1 MKIIGIEDNQEKA
14 RQLNTKRLILTIIIG
29 IIAIIII
36 TLICIYMG
44 NRNFRDFIDKYVLMK
59 NVTENNLNSITL
71 DEPENIQVYAYDKYI
86 SIFSQNKLVG
96 YNSSGKK
103 EYELSVEM
111 SDPIIDTNNR
121 FLLIAEKGKQKIYL
135 ISGNSIVWQKDLDGN
150 ISRINVN
157 KNGYVS
163 VILTG
168 TTYKS
173 IIQTFD
179 NQGNEIFTT
188 YLSSSIA
195 MDSDIS
201 ADNKYLSFAEISTD
215 GTIVQSRIKTIS
227 IQEAKEKEKK
237 SETIINNVTSQS
249 DSTILNLKY
258 QDSNRLICM
267 YDDSVHLIQNG
278 TDEELF
284 SLKED
289 GQKVVFADV
298 ELNNYAFRIL
308 EKNSLLSTQS
318 TVEFMNVGS
327 KKTNIYTVDSVI
339 KEVYVNSNLIAL
351 NLGSEVYFVGT
362 NGWLNKKYTSSQEV
376 RKIIM
381 NNEFAGIVYRD
392 KIEIINL

>member
-1 MKIIGIEDNQEKA
+1 MKIIGIDDNQEKTKK
-14 RQLNTKRLILTIIIG
+14 LNTKKLILTIIIG

-44 NRNFRDFIDKYVLMK
+44 NRTFRDFIDKYVLMK

-71 DEPENIQVYAYDKYI
+71 EEPENIQVYAYDKYI

-121 FLLIAEKGKQKIYL
+121 FLLIAEKGKQRIYL

-179 NQGNEIFTT
+179 NQGNEIFKT

-201 ADNKYLSFAEISTD
+201 SDNKYLSFAEISTN
-215 GTIVQSRIKTIS
+215 GTMVQSRIKTIS

-267 YDDSVHLIQNG
+267 YDDSVHSIQNG
-278 TDEELF
+278 VDEELF
-284 SLKED
+284 SLKEE

-376 RKIIM
+376 RKIVM

>member
-1 MKIIGIEDNQEKA
+1 MKIIGIDDNQEKA
-14 RQLNTKRLILTIIIG
+14 RQLNTRKLILTIIIG

-121 FLLIAEKGKQKIYL
+121 FLLIAEKGKQRIYL

-318 TVEFMNVGS
+318 TVEFMNIGS

-376 RKIIM
+376 RKIVM

>member
-1 MKIIGIEDNQEKA
+1 MKIIGIDDNQEKSKK
-14 RQLNTKRLILTIIIG
+14 LNKKRLILTIIIG
-29 IIAIIII
+29 IIGITII
-36 TLICIYMG
+36 TLTCVYMG
-44 NRNFRDFIDKYVLMK
+44 NKNFRDFIDKYVLMK

-71 DEPENIQVYAYDKYI
+71 DEPDNIQVYAYDKYI

-111 SDPIIDTNNR
+111 SNPIIDTNNR
-121 FLLIAEKGKQKIYL
+121 FLLIAEKGKQRIYL
-135 ISGNSIVWQKDLDGN
+135 ISGNNIVWQKDLDGN

-179 NQGNEIFTT
+179 NQGNEIFKT

-195 MDSDIS
+195 TDSDIS
-201 ADNKYLSFAEISTD
+201 ADNRYLSFAEISTN
-215 GTIVQSRIKTIS
+215 GTVVQSRIKTIS

-237 SETIINNVTSQS
+237 SEAIINNVTSKS

-258 QDSNRLICM
+258 QDSNKLICM
-267 YDDSVHLIQNG
+267 YDNSIHIIQNG

-289 GQKVVFADV
+289 GQKIVFADV

-308 EKNSLLSTQS
+308 EKSSLLSTQS
-318 TVEFMNVGS
+318 TVEFINVGN
-327 KKTNIYTVDSVI
+327 KKINVYSIDSVI
-339 KEVYVNSNLIAL
+339 KEVYVYNNLIAL
-351 NLGSEVYFVGT
+351 NLGSEVYFVET

-376 RKIIM
+376 RKIVM
-381 NNEFAGIVYRD
+381 NSEFAGIVYRD

>member
-14 RQLNTKRLILTIIIG
+14 RQLNTKKLILTIIIG

-96 YNSSGKK
+96 YNASGKK

-121 FLLIAEKGKQKIYL
+121 FLLIAEKGKQRIYL

-298 ELNNYAFRIL
+298 ELSNYAFRIL

-318 TVEFMNVGS
+318 TVEFMNVVS

-376 RKIIM
+376 RKIVM

>member
-1 MKIIGIEDNQEKA
+1 MKIIGIDESQEKT
-14 RQLNTKRLILTIIIG
+14 RKLNKKKLIWAIIIG

-59 NVTENNLNSITL
+59 NVTENNLNSIKL

-96 YNSSGKK
+96 YNSTGKK

-121 FLLIAEKGKQKIYL
+121 FLLVAEKGKQKIYL
-135 ISGNSIVWQKDLDGN
+135 ISGNSIVWQKDLEGN

-201 ADNKYLSFAEISTD
+201 ADNKYLSFAEISTN
-215 GTIVQSRIKTIS
+215 GTMVQSRIKTIS

-258 QDSNRLICM
+258 QDSNKLVCM
-267 YDDSVHLIQNG
+267 YDNSVHLIQNG

-284 SLKED
+284 SLNEA

-308 EKNSLLSTQS
+308 EKNSLLNTQS

-376 RKIIM
+376 RKIVM